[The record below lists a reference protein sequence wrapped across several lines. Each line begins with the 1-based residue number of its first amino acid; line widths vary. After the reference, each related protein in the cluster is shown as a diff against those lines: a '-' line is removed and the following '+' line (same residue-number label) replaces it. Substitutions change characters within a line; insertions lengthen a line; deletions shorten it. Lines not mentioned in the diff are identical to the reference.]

1 MIMSKRS
8 LHCICGF
15 NNCLAFQYAD
25 RLLLW
30 LNAFTVRNA
39 WIFLFVILCAVFKA
53 VHPDRSC
60 QVAVAAEKIYLSP
73 VLSND
78 ASTDVACGS
87 EDRPWQLEAPSG
99 QRINISLLDF
109 SAGSSSSSSSVQR
122 ARTVE
127 TASSSRCV
135 RQFGFI
141 DDKSANRHIDI
152 CSDDAHRLQTLYVSH
167 TNEVA
172 IVLHNT
178 QHNTGNFLVAVKG

>member
-1 MIMSKRS
+1 MV
-8 LHCICGF
+8 
-15 NNCLAFQYAD
+15 Q
-25 RLLLW
+25 
-30 LNAFTVRNA
+30 
-39 WIFLFVILCAVFKA
+39 
-53 VHPDRSC
+53 PDRSC
-60 QVAVAAEKIYLSP
+60 RVDVDTDQKFLLPSSQNNAT
-73 VLSND
+73 
-78 ASTDVACGS
+78 STDALICGS
-87 EDRPWQLEAPSG
+87 GDRPWQLEAPSG

-109 SAGSSSSSSSVQR
+109 SAGSSSSSSSVHR

-178 QHNTGNFLVAVKG
+178 QHNTGNLLISIKGSTCRSFSRYSLLVYELCLYDNSVNGHNFIRI

>member
-1 MIMSKRS
+1 MHVDFMLVFAALRITVTQS
-8 LHCICGF
+8 
-15 NNCLAFQYAD
+15 D
-25 RLLLW
+25 RTCHV
-30 LNAFTVRNA
+30 TVTSDQ
-39 WIFLFVILCAVFKA
+39 VF
-53 VHPDRSC
+53 
-60 QVAVAAEKIYLSP
+60 LSP
-73 VLSND
+73 VISND
-78 ASTDVACGS
+78 GSTDVACGR

-122 ARTVE
+122 ASTVE

-152 CSDDAHRLQTLYVSH
+152 CSDDAHRLQTLYVSQ

-178 QHNTGNFLVAVKG
+178 QHNTGNFLISVKGIFIFRSIPVNRYYSLNAQYVLVLYLI